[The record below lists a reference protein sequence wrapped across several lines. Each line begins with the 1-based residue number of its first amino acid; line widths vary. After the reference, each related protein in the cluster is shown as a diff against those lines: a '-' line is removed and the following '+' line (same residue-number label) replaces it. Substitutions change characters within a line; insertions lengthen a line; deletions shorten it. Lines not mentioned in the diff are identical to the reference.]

1 MGKIFRLHNTGNN
14 TLQGWDK
21 STQYNANVINNI
33 TDPNGGI
40 SRKAI
45 TSIPSPFAQ
54 MDLVRV
60 AFEQV
65 VKFGLGGNTKY
76 HEIVSNALDVAQI
89 FFEWDKFKNKFDLI
103 EWNIKNKIAELV
115 DSNDIGHKQL
125 GNTLNLFLAQDA
137 KQNNFGELS

>member
-1 MGKIFRLHNTGNN
+1 MGKIFRLHDTGNN
-14 TLQGWDK
+14 TLQGWD
-21 STQYNANVINNI
+21 SSAQYNANVISNI
-33 TDPNGGI
+33 TDPNGGR
-40 SRKAI
+40 SKKAI

-65 VKFGLGGNTKY
+65 VKIGLGGNTKY

-89 FFEWDKFKNKFDLI
+89 FFEWDKFKDKFELI
-103 EWNIKNKIAELV
+103 EWNIKNKIAELI

-125 GNTLNLFLAQDA
+125 GDTLNLFLVQLLFLYI
-137 KQNNFGELS
+137 Q